1 MKRSRKGFTLV
12 ELIVVI
18 AIIGV
23 LAAVLVPMMMGYTK
37 KSRLKVANSNAKQVF
52 DIVNSIATE
61 KNTLGK
67 IGEISGEAG
76 KINCATGAGGLN
88 ATLSGEITK
97 VYSPDGTNGGEAYVE
112 ISDSGDVV
120 MCEWHTQP
128 GDNIIGRYPDPGI
141 KVEGTDILDSAG
153 NSISFHLS

>member
-67 IGEISGEAG
+67 IGEISGESG

-97 VYSPDGTNGGEAYVE
+97 RLPRR
-112 ISDSGDVV
+112 ISV
-120 MCEWHTQP
+120 
-128 GDNIIGRYPDPGI
+128 
-141 KVEGTDILDSAG
+141 ILSLPQSVIVSLPKITLVFFLLIFKTTLLRLSKADLS
-153 NSISFHLS
+153 SFIR